1 MILRI
6 NLVNARK
13 NRELTQVQVAD
24 TIGVSEQYYQRLEA
38 GTSNGS
44 IDTWS
49 KLKALFNTNIDDL
62 LEQKAI
68 NK

>member
-1 MILRI
+1 MTLRE
-6 NLVNARK
+6 NLISARK
-13 NRELTQVQVAD
+13 NRELTQAQVAD
-24 TIGVSEQYYQRLEA
+24 TIGVSERQYQRLEA

-62 LEQKAI
+62 LE
-68 NK
+68 